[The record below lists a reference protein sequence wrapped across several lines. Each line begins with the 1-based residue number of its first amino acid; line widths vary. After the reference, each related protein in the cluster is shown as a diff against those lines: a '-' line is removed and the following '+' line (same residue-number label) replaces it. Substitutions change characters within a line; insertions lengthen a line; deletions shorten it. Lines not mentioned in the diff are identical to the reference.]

1 MLTVFYNSIPINI
14 TLDSG
19 ATTSFITEKLCK
31 KLCVKIKPNKQLA
44 RLGDGCTMIAS
55 VGEIDVVLTRDKWS
69 VKFRAIVV
77 KYLNTDIYGGMNFLI
92 DNDISMRPK
101 TGEIKVNNKHVIYQT
116 NVIMPAPKIQ
126 ALDLSSSTTVSL
138 NVKQVL
144 FPVIKQ
150 IWNEINP
157 KEDYYPL
164 ATPSSKDKVYETAS
178 LTIILPPEF
187 DKEESVV
194 VGPRVENANKT
205 WPPPQTCSVIN
216 GSISLKNYSEKPVRI
231 PKDVHLVD
239 IQHTT
244 SKSVQQVILDSKEVQ
259 SNENCSPNNSDDLV
273 TKGIENALEI
283 KIDRAPQH
291 LQSRLLEI
299 HKKFSDVFVPDLTH
313 GYNGHSGPHEVR
325 LQFADEDR
333 PRMSKAHVPK
343 WSGKY
348 DDMKQKKM
356 DSLTSILTQ
365 KTSL

>member
-116 NVIMPAPKIQ
+116 NMIMPAPTIQ

-150 IWNEINP
+150 FGMKSIP
-157 KEDYYPL
+157 KKIITHLLLQHQKTKFMKQPL
-164 ATPSSKDKVYETAS
+164 SQLSSLQS
-178 LTIILPPEF
+178 LT
-187 DKEESVV
+187 K
-194 VGPRVENANKT
+194 
-205 WPPPQTCSVIN
+205 
-216 GSISLKNYSEKPVRI
+216 KN
-231 PKDVHLVD
+231 LW
-239 IQHTT
+239 
-244 SKSVQQVILDSKEVQ
+244 L
-259 SNENCSPNNSDDLV
+259 
-273 TKGIENALEI
+273 
-283 KIDRAPQH
+283 
-291 LQSRLLEI
+291 
-299 HKKFSDVFVPDLTH
+299 
-313 GYNGHSGPHEVR
+313 
-325 LQFADEDR
+325 
-333 PRMSKAHVPK
+333 
-343 WSGKY
+343 
-348 DDMKQKKM
+348 
-356 DSLTSILTQ
+356 
-365 KTSL
+365 